1 VGSIGPAQPFEGGVR
16 GVGGVY
22 IFEAEPVCMGLS
34 NGPIDT
40 AEENHTSKVRLKKS
54 TQTRKQNPPKGNL
67 TWPSNSKLAKLQ
79 AASNGPTG
87 NKRSRK
93 RQFLGRQPQQQT
105 STQSSDSIQSP
116 DATSQEGETEMRVT
130 SQMDARG
137 IGLEVVLS
145 GVERGLVDR
154 IISSPMHVRSV
165 RTATVGSG
173 MEASNNEAGRSEQE
187 VAEAKRVM
195 EIQSDL
201 GLVFHGKE
209 GEDLQR
215 SITFES
221 RDRREKVE
229 GEQPTT
235 CQ

>member
-1 VGSIGPAQPFEGGVR
+1 
-16 GVGGVY
+16 
-22 IFEAEPVCMGLS
+22 
-34 NGPIDT
+34 
-40 AEENHTSKVRLKKS
+40 
-54 TQTRKQNPPKGNL
+54 
-67 TWPSNSKLAKLQ
+67 LAKLQ

-154 IISSPMHVRSV
+154 IVSSPMHVRSV